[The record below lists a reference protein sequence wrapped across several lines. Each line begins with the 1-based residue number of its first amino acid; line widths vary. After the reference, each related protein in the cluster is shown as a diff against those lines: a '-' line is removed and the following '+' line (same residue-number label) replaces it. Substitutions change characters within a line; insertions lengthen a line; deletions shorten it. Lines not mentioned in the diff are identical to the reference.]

1 MYHFGGRDKEVGYLT
16 MGLLI
21 KSPGRQASWCQV
33 AYLILNGISMVT
45 IFLERAQ

>member
-1 MYHFGGRDKEVGYLT
+1 MYLLGCRDKEVGYLT
-16 MGLLI
+16 MGLLM
-21 KSPGRQASWCQV
+21 KSSRRQASWFHV